1 VSLSQQRAEAVA
13 AYMALRGV
21 ASDRMVPRGYGPDQP
36 MADNGTASGRAMNRR
51 VELMRIN

>member
-13 AYMALRGV
+13 AFLAFRGV
-21 ASDRMVPRGYGPDQP
+21 ASDRMVPAGYGPDRP
-36 MADNGTASGRAMNRR
+36 MAGNDTASGRAMNRR